1 MTLAGEVGE
10 ALGIGPE
17 TAAAS
22 AGAPV
27 TVSPERLQEVAATF
41 HRIAD
46 YQAADGYAPIYQQMA
61 AGAGIDP
68 QLLAIAAAAAPGQN
82 PAILLFAAAQFLL
95 LDHPEHPLT
104 RFYPVLTGVPAPVG
118 DPYPVLRDF
127 VLAHRD
133 QVTTIVATRL
143 VQTNEAAR
151 SAFLYP
157 ALLTAQR
164 LGGGRPL
171 ALIEVGASAGLTLV
185 PDRYAYDYGTGVPY
199 GDPDSPLVLN
209 CTLRGDRVP
218 PLTGRLSVAW
228 RTGVD
233 LNPLN
238 LDDPTDRR
246 WLRALIWPD
255 HPDRAQ
261 RLDVA
266 ARAAARGPR
275 PHIHQGDAAEAL
287 PDLLDQAPRDTTV
300 VVYHTAVLVHFTEA
314 TSTAFVPRL
323 LELSR
328 QRSITWIQ
336 GEPGSDRRPCL
347 RLAQLADG
355 QLQTDD
361 LLGRYHPH
369 GAWLEWVS
377 Q

>member
-10 ALGIGPE
+10 ELGIDPE

-22 AGAPV
+22 ARVPV
-27 TVSPERLQEVAATF
+27 NVSPERLQEVAATF
-41 HRIAD
+41 RRIAD
-46 YQAADGYAPIYQQMA
+46 YQAADGYAPVYQQMA
-61 AGAGIDP
+61 AGACTDP
-68 QLLAIAAAAAPGQN
+68 QLLAIAAAAGPGQN
-82 PAILLFAAAQFLL
+82 PSILLFAAAQFLL
-95 LDHPEHPLT
+95 ADHPDHPLA
-104 RFYPVLTGVPAPVG
+104 RFYPALTGAPAPVG

-143 VQTNEAAR
+143 VQTNEAGR

-157 ALLTAQR
+157 ALLMAQR
-164 LGGGRPL
+164 LGGDRPL

-185 PDRYAYDYGTGVPY
+185 PDRYAYDYGTGVHH
-199 GDPDSPLVLN
+199 GDPASPLVLN
-209 CTLRGDRVP
+209 CTLWGDRVP
-218 PLTGRLSVAW
+218 PLTGPLSVAW

-238 LDDPTDRR
+238 MNDPIDRR

-255 HPDRAQ
+255 HPDRAH

-287 PDLLDQAPRDTTV
+287 PSLLDQTPHDMTV

-314 TSTAFVPRL
+314 TSAAFVPRL

-336 GEPGSDRRPCL
+336 GEPGPDRQPLL

-355 QLQTDD
+355 ELQTDY

-369 GAWLEWVS
+369 GAWLEWLS